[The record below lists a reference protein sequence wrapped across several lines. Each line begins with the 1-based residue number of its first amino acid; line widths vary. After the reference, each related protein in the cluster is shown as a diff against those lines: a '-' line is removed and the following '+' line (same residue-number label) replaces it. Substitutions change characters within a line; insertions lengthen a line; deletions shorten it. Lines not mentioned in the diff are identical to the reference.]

1 MEKESV
7 NTSQDEKEVPNESE
21 AKNEATEVFK
31 KPVFIGPRKG
41 TKVSIKKSVN
51 KSSTSEET
59 VEDFFEGPNVIEL
72 QPEPISN
79 FPSLPYSEPNW
90 KGLPNDDY
98 FLEELKSGVIQ
109 KRMNLRKKSFVVF
122 GRIDSCDVVMAHP
135 TVSRYHAV
143 LQYRGVPD
151 GDLDKGFYL
160 YDLDSTHGT
169 FLNKGRL
176 KPKIYARIKVGHMI
190 KFGCSTRFFLLQG
203 PEYDQE
209 EESDLTLTELKEKRK
224 LELEEKTR
232 KEEEELRLKLEEEE
246 KEKQLIEERG
256 ISWGLDDDADDEEDL
271 SENPYAV
278 ITNEELY
285 IDDPKKA
292 LRHWFEREGEEL
304 QFLTEQAEKGMIA
317 CKIVLPLDDG
327 GGKEMVVE
335 FSARSKK
342 EAQVQCALEA
352 CRQID
357 KLGLFRQSKQE
368 SKRHQKRNWEE
379 NDYYDSDED
388 SFFDRTGD
396 LDLKR
401 QKRMKKAGKIQ
412 ETVETYESLMAKHN
426 DVTERLKESQLKL
439 QKLLDLSQ
447 VETENEN
454 EDQDALDKFM
464 KTLKHD
470 KPAKLDIKIA
480 RDEVEKLKKEEDHLR
495 KLINIVKPTT
505 LPELKPFKVDPV
517 PNKQKNTQSE
527 KKLEKVETKETKV
540 IKSDIHTKE
549 EDTVEIKKKKVF
561 GPTIPKDKL
570 PAYQKPKKKELHN
583 LSKKTAKVNSEIT
596 ADPDEDC
603 VNLVWQPPK
612 GQTGDGRTSLNEKF
626 GY

>member
-1 MEKESV
+1 MEVESV
-7 NTSQDEKEVPNESE
+7 NISENEKEGSCESE
-21 AKNEATEVFK
+21 ANANETKEVFK

-41 TKVSIKKSVN
+41 VSKKNTNSN
-51 KSSTSEET
+51 STSEDK
-59 VEDFFEGPNVIEL
+59 DFFGGPNAIEL
-72 QPEPISN
+72 KPEPISN

-90 KGLPNDDY
+90 KGFPSDDY

-169 FLNKGRL
+169 FLNRGRL

-209 EESDLTLTELKEKRK
+209 EESELTLTELKEKRK
-224 LELEEKTR
+224 LELEERAR
-232 KEEEELRLKLEEEE
+232 KEEEELKLKLEEEE
-246 KEKQLIEERG
+246 REKQLIEERG
-256 ISWGLDDDADDEEDL
+256 ISWGLGDDADDEEDL
-271 SENPYAV
+271 TENPYAV
-278 ITNEELY
+278 TTNEELY
-285 IDDPKKA
+285 VDDPKKA

-327 GGKEMVVE
+327 AGKEMVVE
-335 FSARSKK
+335 SSARSKK

-396 LDLKR
+396 LDMKR

-412 ETVETYESLMAKHN
+412 ETVETYESLMSKHN
-426 DVTERLKESQLKL
+426 DVIERLKESQIKLK
-439 QKLLDLSQ
+439 KLLDQSQ
-447 VETENEN
+447 EETECEN
-454 EDQDALDKFM
+454 EEQDALDQFM
-464 KTLKHD
+464 KTLKNN

-480 RDEVEKLKKEEDHLR
+480 KDEVSKLQKEEDHLR

-505 LPELKPFKVDPV
+505 LPELKPFKADAV
-517 PNKQKNTQSE
+517 PAKPKNIQSE
-527 KKLEKVETKETKV
+527 KKLEKNIEVKETEI
-540 IKSDIHTKE
+540 IKPDNHIKE
-549 EDTVEIKKKKVF
+549 EDAVEVKKKKVI
-561 GPTIPKDKL
+561 GPTIPKDVL
-570 PAYQKPKKKELHN
+570 PALQKPKKKVPNES
-583 LSKKTAKVNSEIT
+583 SKKPAKVRSKT
-596 ADPDEDC
+596 AADPDDDC

>member
-1 MEKESV
+1 MEVESV
-7 NTSQDEKEVPNESE
+7 ITSSIEKEVNCAKNETNYEKEVSCESE
-21 AKNEATEVFK
+21 AKNGSNDDKEVSCESEAMNGTINDNEVSIESESKDETKGVFK

-41 TKVSIKKSVN
+41 AKGSTKKSTNKNLGSDEPVN
-51 KSSTSEET
+51 
-59 VEDFFEGPNVIEL
+59 FFEGPSAVEL
-72 QPEPISN
+72 KPEPISN

-109 KRMNLRKKSFVVF
+109 RRMNLRKKSFVVF

-203 PEYDQE
+203 PEYDEE

-224 LELEEKTR
+224 LELEEKAR
-232 KEEEELRLKLEEEE
+232 QEEEELRLKIEEEE
-246 KEKQLIEERG
+246 REKQLIEERG
-256 ISWGLDDDADDEEDL
+256 VSWGLGDDADVEEDL

-278 ITNEELY
+278 TTNEELY
-285 IDDPKKA
+285 IDDPKKS

-304 QFLTEQAEKGMIA
+304 QFMTEQAEKGMIA

-327 GGKEMVVE
+327 SGKEMVVE
-335 FSARSKK
+335 SSARSKK
-342 EAQVQCALEA
+342 EAQFQCALEA
-352 CRQID
+352 CRLID

-368 SKRHQKRNWEE
+368 AKRHQKRNWEE

-412 ETVETYESLMAKHN
+412 ETVETYESLMTKHK
-426 DVTERLKESQLKL
+426 DVIERLKESQQKL
-439 QKLLDLSQ
+439 EKLLDLSQ
-447 VETENEN
+447 HQTECES
-454 EDQDALDKFM
+454 EDQDALDTFM

-480 RDEVEKLKKEEDHLR
+480 RDEVAKLKKEEDHLR
-495 KLINIVKPTT
+495 KLINIVKPTS

-517 PNKQKNTQSE
+517 PIKEKSSHSEQKIE
-527 KKLEKVETKETKV
+527 KIEAKEVEV
-540 IKSDIHTKE
+540 IKADVHIKE
-549 EDTVEIKKKKVF
+549 DDPVEIKKKKSYWSDD
-561 GPTIPKDKL
+561 T
-570 PAYQKPKKKELHN
+570 
-583 LSKKTAKVNSEIT
+583 
-596 ADPDEDC
+596 
-603 VNLVWQPPK
+603 
-612 GQTGDGRTSLNEKF
+612 
-626 GY
+626 